1 MRVASTWARLL
12 TSDLGECG
20 RDSDMKSIRL
30 THLDEAGRVRMV
42 DVTDKLPTARM
53 ARAEASVWLG
63 RSLAKQLRR
72 TGSVS
77 KGNVL
82 ETARLAGIMGAKQTS
97 QLIPLCHPLALDV
110 VEVHAQVV
118 GDRVII
124 ATLARTRGSTG
135 VEMEALTAASVAALT
150 VYDMCKAASKDL
162 LIGPIRL
169 LEKSGG
175 RSGHWLAKGKGKGK
189 GKRTKRGRKA

>member
-1 MRVASTWARLL
+1 MKKDRTRL
-12 TSDLGECG
+12 S
-20 RDSDMKSIRL
+20 
-30 THLDEAGRVRMV
+30 HLDDAGRARMV
-42 DVTDKLPTARM
+42 DVTDKPATARM
-53 ARAEASVWLG
+53 ARAEATVWLG
-63 RSLAKQLRR
+63 RGLANQLRR

-82 ETARLAGIMGAKQTS
+82 ETARLAGILGAKQTS

-110 VEVHAQVV
+110 VEVHASVV
-118 GDRVII
+118 ADRVVIE
-124 ATLARTRGSTG
+124 TLARTRGSTG

-162 LIGPIRL
+162 VIGPIRL

-175 RSGHWLAKGKGKGK
+175 RSGHWHAKEAP
-189 GKRTKRGRKA
+189 RGRKG

>member
-1 MRVASTWARLL
+1 
-12 TSDLGECG
+12 
-20 RDSDMKSIRL
+20 MKRNRL
-30 THLDEAGRVRMV
+30 THLDEAGRARMV

-53 ARAEASVWLG
+53 ARAEARVWLG
-63 RSLAKQLRR
+63 RSLANLLRR
-72 TGSVS
+72 QGSVS

-110 VEVHAQVV
+110 VEIHAQVV
-118 GDRVII
+118 GDRVVLE
-124 ATLARTRGSTG
+124 TLARTRGSTG

-175 RSGHWLAKGKGKGK
+175 RSGHWQAKE
-189 GKRTKRGRKA
+189 TKRGRKG